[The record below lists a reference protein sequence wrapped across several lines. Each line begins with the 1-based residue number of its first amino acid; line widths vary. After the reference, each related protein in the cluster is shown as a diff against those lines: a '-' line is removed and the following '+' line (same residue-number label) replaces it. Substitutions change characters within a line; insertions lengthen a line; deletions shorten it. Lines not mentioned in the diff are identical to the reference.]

1 MRKLPECGA
10 VVSAVYVDD
19 GRRMLKDMYGVGDS
33 VTVVSD
39 ESVMARCRVAGGGL
53 VVSVSV
59 DVDVDVDVLGAS
71 EVVMTTTG
79 CGMRRISQRR

>member
-1 MRKLPECGA
+1 
-10 VVSAVYVDD
+10 VYVDD

-39 ESVMARCRVAGGGL
+39 ESVMARCRVARGGL
-53 VVSVSV
+53 VVSVSVSV

-79 CGMRRISQRR
+79 CGMRRISQRK